1 MNKAIAE
8 YITLP
13 NNIGLEYRI
22 AVPPVMSTS
31 MLIDNGN
38 MPNEMPPTFKLVY
51 RLVTRNLDGYLYKF
65 MGAEQ

>member
-8 YITLP
+8 YLTLP
-13 NNIGLEYRI
+13 TNNGLEYRI
-22 AVPPVMSTS
+22 AVPPVLSTS

-65 MGAEQ
+65 MGAER